1 MKTYKSEMP
10 EITLKYKSGNIK
22 KVKIIS
28 SNDVFEL
35 SKKMFN
41 QDTLE
46 LTEEFIC
53 IYLNRQNNSIG
64 WFRLSKGGITSAIV
78 DIRIIYATALQC
90 GATSLIIMHN
100 HPSGNIQPSTEDVNL
115 TKKVN
120 AAGEVLDIKLLD
132 HIIVTTDKYYS
143 FADEGII

>member
-46 LTEEFIC
+46 LTEEFVC

-64 WFRLSKGGITSAIV
+64 WFRLSKGGITSTVV

-100 HPSGNIQPSTEDVNL
+100 HPSGNRQPSPEDVNL

>member
-22 KVKIIS
+22 KVKIVS

-46 LTEEFIC
+46 LTEEFVC

-64 WFRLSKGGITSAIV
+64 WFRLSKGGITSIVV

-100 HPSGNIQPSTEDVNL
+100 HPSGNRQPSTEDVNL
-115 TKKVN
+115 TEKVN